1 MFNKIRVALKKTIKT
16 VKESVTETTL
26 SKQRFEKLFWDLELE
41 LIQCNVAPS
50 VIDLFKQELEIELVN
65 KQVERVNVDK
75 IIKNTLRKSLKKT
88 IRVQDFLEL
97 IKGFDKPVKIM
108 FVGFNGSGKTT
119 TLAKIINLLHDNKL
133 SCVVA
138 ACDTFRAASI
148 EQLGVHA
155 ENLGVKMIR
164 HDYGSDSAAVAFDAV
179 SHAKSKG
186 LDCVLIDVA
195 GRSYNNSNLMNE
207 LEKIN
212 RVVKPDV
219 NVLIIDALTGSDS
232 VNQARKFSEL
242 IPVSGV
248 IVTKTDSDT
257 AGGTVISVSYALDT
271 PVFFLGTGQEYLDI
285 EKPVV
290 NDLVSK
296 IV

>member
-1 MFNKIRVALKKTIKT
+1 MFNKIRDALKKTIKN
-16 VKESVTETTL
+16 VKESVTETKLT
-26 SKQRFEKLFWDLELE
+26 KQRFEKLFWDLELE

-50 VIDLFKQELEIELVN
+50 VIDLFKQELESELVN
-65 KQVERVNVDK
+65 KKVERVSVDK
-75 IIKNTLRKSLKKT
+75 IIRSTLKKSLQKT

-97 IKGFDKPVKIM
+97 VKKSSKPVKIM

-119 TLAKIINLLHDNKL
+119 TLAKIVSLLHENKL
-133 SCVVA
+133 SCVIA

-155 ENLGVKMIR
+155 EKLGVKMIR

-179 SHAKSKG
+179 NHAESKG

-195 GRSYNNSNLMNE
+195 GRSYDNANLMNE

-212 RVVKPDV
+212 RVIKPDV

-232 VNQARKFSEL
+232 VNQARKFNEI

-257 AGGTVISVSYALDT
+257 KGGTVISVSYALDK

-285 EKPVV
+285 EKPIVK
-290 NDLVSK
+290 DLVSK
-296 IV
+296 II